1 MRAVIIGV
9 GSELIDGFTTD
20 LNTVEIARSLSGYA
34 LEVLRT
40 VRVVDD
46 LAAIANE
53 VARARQDA
61 ELVIVTG
68 GLGPTPDDV
77 TREGVAAAL
86 GQPLVLDPA
95 MLDWVVKR
103 FAGRAMP
110 ESNHKQAQKPAA
122 AEWIPNSAGTAPGWW
137 WREPAQVVVLPGPP
151 PEWRPMWQSL
161 LPQLQLPQAAGFRRV
176 IKTYGIGESLI
187 AEKLGPLFSRAEIQV
202 GTYPR
207 SSGVEIVIRAQDPAR
222 AAEQAEAIRQK
233 LAEFIYGEEEDT
245 LPAAAI
251 AALSARSW
259 QVATLESLTGGLVS
273 SLLTDVPGASNWVQG
288 GAVVYTPEAKIALG
302 VDREIVRT
310 KGTVSPEA
318 ASAMAEAARSQF
330 QTEVGLATTGVAGPT
345 ELEGQPVG
353 TLYLGLATPAGTTAR
368 LFNLPPVARQDLK
381 ERAAYLAI
389 YYLYQ
394 QAKAR

>member
-1 MRAVIIGV
+1 MQAVIIGV

-46 LAAIANE
+46 RKAIASE
-53 VARARQDA
+53 VARGRQDA
-61 ELVIVTG
+61 ELVVVTG

-77 TREGVAAAL
+77 TREGVAEAL
-86 GQPLVLDPA
+86 GQALVLDPA
-95 MLDWVVKR
+95 MLEWIRTR
-103 FAGRAMP
+103 FAGRPMP
-110 ESNHKQAQKPAA
+110 EANYKQAQKPAG
-122 AEWIPNSAGTAPGWW
+122 AEWLPNPVGTAPGWW
-137 WREPAQVVVLPGPP
+137 WHEPAQVVVLPGPP

-161 LPQLQLPQAAGFRRV
+161 LPKLELPKSAGFQR
-176 IKTYGIGESLI
+176 ILKTYGIGESLI
-187 AEKLGPLFSRAEIQV
+187 AEKLGPLFSRDLVMV

-207 SSGVEIVIRAQDPAR
+207 PSGVEIVIRSQDPVRGSER
-222 AAEQAEAIRQK
+222 AQAIRER
-233 LAEFIYGEEEDT
+233 LAEFVYGEEEDT

-251 AALSARSW
+251 TAISAHSW

-273 SLLTDVPGASNWVQG
+273 SLLTDVPGASNWVKG

-302 VDREIVRT
+302 VEPEIVQT
-310 KGTVSPEA
+310 QGTVSEA
-318 ASAMAEAARSQF
+318 AALSMAEAARRQF
-330 QTEVGLATTGVAGPT
+330 KTEVGLATTGVAGPA

-353 TLYLGLATPAGTTAR
+353 TIYLGISTPIGSKAQ
-368 LFNLPPVARQDLK
+368 LFHLPPVARRDLK

-389 YYLYQ
+389 YYLYTQ
-394 QAKAR
+394 TKAK